1 MPLAGVIFDL
11 DGVLVDTVP
20 AHYSAWRRM
29 FLDEGYAFDQDIYH
43 QKVDG
48 RPRFDGARAV
58 MVDATPERVAAACAR
73 KNEYFREA
81 IERGEFNVFSTSVAF
96 VEECQRAGLKL
107 AAASS
112 SENVRLILDK
122 VGLLDRFDAVV
133 GGRDVAVGKPD
144 PSIFFAAADRMRLPA
159 DECVVVEDAVSGV
172 AAAKSGG
179 FYCVGVVRSADRS
192 RLGAAD
198 LIVSD
203 LGELDLARLADALNA
218 GPEDSDPGR
227 SRREQAR

>member
-1 MPLAGVIFDL
+1 MVLKGVIFDL

-29 FLDEGYAFDQDIYH
+29 FQEEGYAFDEDVYH

-48 RPRFDGARAV
+48 RPRLDGARAV
-58 MVDATPERVAAACAR
+58 MVNAPPERVAAAGDL
-73 KNEYFREA
+73 KNRYFREA
-81 IERGEFNVFSTSVAF
+81 IDRGEFQVFPTSVAF
-96 VEECQRAGLKL
+96 VEKCRRAGLRL

-112 SENVRLILDK
+112 SENVTQILGK
-122 VGLLDRFDAVV
+122 VGLLDRMDAVV
-133 GGRDVAVGKPD
+133 GGSDVAIGKPD
-144 PSIFFAAADRMRLPA
+144 PSIFLTAAEHLKLSAAD
-159 DECVVVEDAVSGV
+159 CVVVEDAVSGV

-179 FYCVGVVRSADRS
+179 FYCVGVARGADRS

-203 LGELDLARLADALNA
+203 LGELDLDELAAA
-218 GPEDSDPGR
+218 MPTIQGEHP
-227 SRREQAR
+227 